1 MASRLEDVR
10 DLRNAT
16 TDGALFNAF
25 ATLTGGAIV
34 TSLIKHIAD
43 DDRKADYWIA
53 LVTSVPSMLGLLG
66 IVGAI
71 WGRQFPVFRRI
82 IVPFG
87 WLIRLAMFPLLG
99 LAIWQSPA
107 EVRLPLLFLCV
118 IISGA
123 AGQFVGP
130 IYNDWMAE
138 LVPKTSRGWYF
149 SRRNSISSL
158 VGASTGL
165 LGGYLIDRFNQA
177 GNPNVGYAVVIGL
190 GIAFALVS
198 QYFFLQMKEHAR
210 PVPVKA
216 TLKESIGAIRE
227 PFRDKQFR
235 RVLLFL
241 GFFVFAQAFPGSILA
256 PYALESLKLPLATIQ
271 FFGLVQAVTIV
282 LFAKT
287 WGFLAD
293 KYGNKPI
300 LAVLSVGLGFT
311 LLGWVIAGPGQPYN
325 VPVLLASH
333 VVGGIVWAGI
343 GTCQFNLLLAT
354 ANPEDRANYVGS
366 AMAIQAV
373 VGGVAPFLGMIIF
386 REFVSGNPAAHAY
399 QTVLWIAIVVRF
411 SSVIL
416 LLPVKEEGATTIGA
430 ALSQLKNISPTGYRA
445 MKDLS
450 TSTDVAK
457 REQAMTQLADKHF
470 GVATDELI
478 KALHDPAPRVRRKAA
493 QALASLGDEKA
504 VRALIHQ
511 LEDHADLVEDETIEA
526 LGEIGHPEAAPI
538 LIRFLDS
545 PRSQL
550 RRAAAKALGEL
561 ELPEVIPAL
570 IKAARDPH
578 DPDLRRAALQ
588 GLRLN
593 MGPEAYGVL
602 AESALDPRPSVRI
615 AAAEAIAEHEIKE
628 CAVALRQSLGMIR
641 DEAASEVAYALGAV
655 GDESDV
661 LAILSV
667 AQSCESVIT
676 RRRCLLGVARQWGVE
691 SNLYRMFLLSG
702 MSLDSAL
709 LDRVRPVLRKS
720 KKLQTALAKYS
731 AGNEMSALQT
741 LAESRVE
748 PRLKVFAEF
757 PVEDGF
763 LLAAEAYVFASAH
776 REPRGKPP
784 LPNSPESG

>member
-1 MASRLEDVR
+1 MASRLDDVR

-34 TSLIKHIAD
+34 TSLIKHIATT
-43 DDRKADYWIA
+43 DRDADYWIA

-66 IVGAI
+66 IAGAI
-71 WGRQFPVFRRI
+71 YGRQFPVFRRV

-87 WLIRLAMFPLLG
+87 WIIRLALFPLLG
-99 LAIWQSPA
+99 LAIWQGPP

-118 IISGA
+118 VVSGA

-138 LVPKTSRGWYF
+138 LVPTNSRGWYF

-165 LGGYLIDRFNQA
+165 LGGFLIDRFRAQNQMEL
-177 GNPNVGYAVVIGL
+177 GYGLVLGL
-190 GIAFALVS
+190 GIVFALLS
-198 QYFFLQMKEHAR
+198 QYFFLQMKEHVR
-210 PVPVKA
+210 PNPVKSSFR
-216 TLKESIGAIRE
+216 EGVRSIRA
-227 PFRDKQFR
+227 PFRDKHFR
-235 RVLLFL
+235 KVLGFL
-241 GFFVFAQAFPGSILA
+241 AFFVFAQAFPGSILS

-271 FFGLVQAVTIV
+271 FFGLVQAATIV

-300 LAVLSVGLGFT
+300 LSVLSVGLGFT
-311 LLGWVIAGPGQPYN
+311 LLGWVFAGPDNPYN
-325 VPVLLASH
+325 FPILFASH

-354 ANPEDRANYVGS
+354 ASPEDRANYMGS
-366 AMAIQAV
+366 ALAIQAV
-373 VGGVAPFLGMIIF
+373 LGGVAPFLGMLLF
-386 REFVSGNPAAHAY
+386 RQFVGGGDVAGSY
-399 QTVLWIAIVVRF
+399 QTVLWIAIGIRF
-411 SSVIL
+411 SSVFL
-416 LLPVKEEGATTIGA
+416 LLPVREEGSTTIGQT
-430 ALSQLKNISPTGYRA
+430 LSQLKNISPTGYRA
-445 MKDLS
+445 LRDLS
-450 TSTDVAK
+450 TSTDVSK
-457 REQAMTQLADKHF
+457 REHAMEQLADKQF

-478 KALHDPAPRVRRKAA
+478 KALHDPSPRVRRKAA

-526 LGEIGHPEAAPI
+526 LGKIGHPEAASI

-561 ELPEVIPAL
+561 GLPEVIPAL
-570 IKAARDPH
+570 IRAARDPH

-588 GLRLN
+588 GLRWN
-593 MGPEAYGVL
+593 MGPEAVEVV

-615 AAAEAIAEHEIKE
+615 AAAEAISEHELRE
-628 CAVALRQSLGMIR
+628 CAVALRQSAGMHR
-641 DEAASEVAYALGAV
+641 DEACSEIAYALGAV
-655 GDESDV
+655 GNPQDV
-661 LAILSV
+661 PLILSV

-676 RRRCLLGVARQWGVE
+676 RRRCLLGVARQWGIE
-691 SNLYRMFLLSG
+691 SPVYRLFLLSG
-702 MSLDSAL
+702 MSRDSML
-709 LDRVRPVLRKS
+709 LDRVRPVLRRS
-720 KKLQTALAKYS
+720 KKLQTALARYS
-731 AGNEMSALQT
+731 AGNEIGALEI
-741 LAESRVE
+741 LSESKVD
-748 PRLKVFAEF
+748 PRLAVFAEF
-757 PVEDGF
+757 PIEDGF
-763 LLAAEAYVFASAH
+763 LLAAEAYVQASAQPT
-776 REPRGKPP
+776 RRGKPP
-784 LPNSPESG
+784 LPNGP